1 MSTEIAP
8 EMTGLEKLD
17 VVRRMMAVDSEEF
30 IEIER
35 TSRYTES
42 IELIGIFRK
51 ELDKISPK
59 WWESWFHMS
68 SYEKRKEK
76 ILTRMI
82 VKESVDKIMVNCEGV
97 YEALLNALLRLEA
110 LKEQVLA
117 HITFLTCA
125 IEQLYKERAALQ
137 SFLDMNP
144 ADEKA
149 VQQMYWLN
157 VGVKDAADQL
167 ATSEQQVVACEMNA
181 MNYQEQSRAISREAQ
196 TLRSQ
201 VAVQASF
208 LMGEQN
214 LIDAIRARTEAIK
227 AEILAAEL
235 ADRKPLTITTEK

>member
-82 VKESVDKIMVNCEGV
+82 VKESVDKIMKEYEGV
-97 YEALLNALLRLEA
+97 YEALLNALPRLEA
-110 LKEQVLA
+110 LKEQVLV
-117 HITFLTCA
+117 HIAFITA
-125 IEQLYKERAALQ
+125 VIEMLYRERAELQRVRDVSPDDEYTVQQLYWIDR
-137 SFLDMNP
+137 
-144 ADEKA
+144 
-149 VQQMYWLN
+149 
-157 VGVKDAADQL
+157 GIKDAADQL
-167 ATSEQQVVACEMNA
+167 ITSQQQMLACKMNA
-181 MNYQEQSRAISREAQ
+181 MNYREQSRAISREAQ